1 MEVLSPALVRE
12 WCRLDAGA
20 DDATL
25 EMLESSAIDVIEHD
39 LGVPVR
45 ALADDATGVI
55 VQPTIPLSVRHAIA
69 LFIGAHFNER
79 EGATEEAMRAIR
91 NLCAPHRR
99 LPL

>member
-1 MEVLSPALVRE
+1 MEILSPALVRE

-25 EMLESSAIDVIEHD
+25 DMLESSAIDVIEHD
-39 LGVPVR
+39 MGVAVR
-45 ALADDATGVI
+45 PFTDAETSAVI
-55 VQPTIPLSVRHAIA
+55 TPTIPLSVQHAIA

-79 EGATEEAMRAIR
+79 EGSTDDAMRAIR